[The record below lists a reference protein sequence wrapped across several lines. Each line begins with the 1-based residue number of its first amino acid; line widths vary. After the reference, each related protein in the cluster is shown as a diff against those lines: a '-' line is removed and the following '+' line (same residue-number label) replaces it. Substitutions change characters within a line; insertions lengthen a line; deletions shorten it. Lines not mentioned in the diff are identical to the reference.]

1 MATVPGCLFTA
12 DVDLQCP
19 PGLREHSSRETNGY
33 TPRSTL
39 AFIAPGAQKE
49 GPALPAVGSGLCLKI
64 REIDT
69 VPLHP
74 HPDRDLRNQSEDHKC
89 AEAKQCGDEWAHR
102 IIFPKSLKPGPR
114 AAFAIVFPVLR
125 N

>member
-1 MATVPGCLFTA
+1 VATVPGCLFTA

-49 GPALPAVGSGLCLKI
+49 GPALPAVGSGLCSKI
-64 REIDT
+64 GEIDT

-74 HPDRDLRNQSEDHKC
+74 HSDRDLRKQSDDEERSEVNQRR
-89 AEAKQCGDEWAHR
+89 DERTHF
-102 IIFPKSLKPGPR
+102 IVSLNSRSCMRG
-114 AAFAIVFPVLR
+114 F
-125 N
+125 

>member
-1 MATVPGCLFTA
+1 VATVPGCLFTA

-49 GPALPAVGSGLCLKI
+49 GPALPAVGSGLCSKI
-64 REIDT
+64 GEIDT

-74 HPDRDLRNQSEDHKC
+74 HPDRDLRKQSDDEERSEVNQRR
-89 AEAKQCGDEWAHR
+89 DERTHF
-102 IIFPKSLKPGPR
+102 IVSLNSRSCMRG
-114 AAFAIVFPVLR
+114 F
-125 N
+125 